1 MLRELFRI
9 PGLDLPIYS
18 FGLMLVLGCWLAIQL
33 AQFLAKRSGLNGE
46 HFVNIG
52 ILALVSGVVGA
63 RASHVFENWSM
74 YFGEGGQGFLSAINI
89 RSGGLTYYGGVLL
102 ATPVCIAY
110 GLWHKIP
117 IARGMDIIAPCLLI
131 GLGLGRVGCFL
142 NGCCWGA
149 TCDAPWAVTFPYDSP
164 AYDAH
169 VEEGLVKP
177 RPDALWIEA
186 DPLGKTRGHWAT
198 YEEVARNT
206 ELKPIAAAARS
217 APVHPTQLYS
227 TVAALLLAGTLVA
240 YFTLAPAPGR
250 VFALMMMLEGLT
262 RYTIETLRIEP
273 AVMHLGGYGFSYS
286 MVVGA
291 LLTLG
296 GIVAWF
302 AFGAADKR
310 RRPPEQNDASASLA
324 KSGDVDRMPALR

>member
-33 AQFLAKRSGLNGE
+33 AQFLARRSGLNGD
-46 HFVNIG
+46 HFVNLG
-52 ILALVSGVVGA
+52 ILALVSGVIGA
-63 RASHVFENWSM
+63 RASHVFENWQT
-74 YFGEGGQGFLSAINI
+74 YFGDGGAGLLAAANI

-110 GLWHKIP
+110 GLWRHIP
-117 IARGMDIIAPCLLI
+117 IRRGMDIIAPCLLI
-131 GLGLGRVGCFL
+131 GLGIGRVGCFL

-164 AYDAH
+164 PYHAH
-169 VEEGLVKP
+169 VEEGL
-177 RPDALWIEA
+177 RPPQPPELLVS
-186 DPLGKTRGHWAT
+186 DPLARTRPHFASA
-198 YEEVARNT
+198 EEAARNPQ
-206 ELKPIAAAARS
+206 LAAVASRLRS

-227 TVAALLLAGTLVA
+227 TAAALLLAGVLVA

-250 VFALMMMLEGLT
+250 VFALMMILEGVA
-262 RYTIETLRIEP
+262 RYTIETLRVEP
-273 AVMHLGGYGFSYS
+273 AVLTIAWRAMSYS

-291 LLTLG
+291 LLFVG

-302 AFGAADKR
+302 AFGWWESRHRDPEAA
-310 RRPPEQNDASASLA
+310 ASTESSAALA
-324 KSGDVDRMPALR
+324 